1 MELTGKCK
9 RGFQEWALKKGFYL
23 YGYGSKLSI
32 RSVVEDEVQFIYF
45 HHLPLSMQF
54 GVYQDYADS
63 IGYIVNVYCN
73 ASGYLYE
80 IHRNAKGGGTHLK
93 DSGFEAETEHGAWYT
108 MDEARKAAIKAFDD
122 LVNGE

>member
-54 GVYQDYADS
+54 GVLQDYADP
-63 IGYIVNVYCN
+63 IGYDLNVYT
-73 ASGYLYE
+73 AHGYFYKWSVRHAVQELA
-80 IHRNAKGGGTHLK
+80 HGTSK
-93 DSGFEAETEHGAWYT
+93 TRE
-108 MDEARKAAIKAFDD
+108 EARKAAIEAFDD